1 MKIRGLMMAASLV
14 ALTATG
20 CAHPVAETELAPETA
35 APEASM
41 PETVAPEAAAP
52 VAEAPADPMAIDT
65 STEWG
70 AFLSPFLETY
80 FQLNPHFAVYQGRH
94 EFDGEL
100 PDFSEAGLKAQ
111 IDMRK
116 AAIADAQALDP
127 AGLSDEQKFERDYL
141 IRVMQGELFWLE
153 EADRP
158 HHNPDFYVGVLDPN
172 VYIARPYADAETRM
186 KAFVKYA
193 KNVPEAAAQIE
204 ANLQLPLPETF
215 LKYGQAGFSGFAEYY
230 TGDAKAA
237 FADVDNPELQAEFDE
252 ATAAASAAMQHL
264 SDYIGSVPATPDG
277 FAMGADKFADMV
289 RLTEAVDL
297 PLDQLKA
304 IGEADLKRNQAALKE
319 ACDAYAPG
327 LTLGACMEKMGANK
341 PEVGPVEEAR
351 EQLPELRAFIEAHDI
366 VTIPGTEQAKV
377 EESPPYN
384 RQNSAYIDLPGP
396 YDLGLPSVYYISPP
410 DPSWD
415 EATRNAYVPGKM
427 DLLFTSVHE
436 VWPGHFLNFL
446 HSNRA
451 ESVFGK
457 LWVGYAF
464 AEGWAHY
471 TEEMM
476 YDAGL
481 HDGDPETHV
490 GQLSNALLRDCRY
503 LSAIGLHAEG
513 MTVEQSYDLFRN
525 ECYQDAGNAT
535 QQAARGTYDPAYL
548 NYTMGKLMIRK
559 LRDDWTAKHFPE
571 DPRSGWKAFHDEFL
585 SYGGPPIPLVRQQMM
600 EEDTPKAVF

>member
-1 MKIRGLMMAASLV
+1 VRGDDEDDPMKIRGLMMAASVV

-20 CAHPVAETELAPETA
+20 CSKA
-35 APEASM
+35 APEK
-41 PETVAPEAAAP
+41 APEIAAP

-80 FQLNPHFAVYQGRH
+80 FQLNPNFAVYQGRH

-100 PDFSEAGLKAQ
+100 PDFSDAGLKAQ

-116 AAIADAQALDP
+116 TAIAGAQALDP
-127 AGLSDEQKFERDYL
+127 AGLSDAQKFERDYL
-141 IRVMQGELFWLE
+141 IHVMQGELFWLE
-153 EADRP
+153 EADTP
-158 HHNPDFYVGVLDPN
+158 HHNPAYYVGVLDPN

-186 KAFVKYA
+186 KAFIKYA
-193 KNVPEAAAQIE
+193 KNVPAAAAQIE

-215 LKYGQAGFSGFAEYY
+215 LKLGQAGFSGFADYY
-230 TGDAKAA
+230 PGDAKAA
-237 FADVDNPELQAEFDE
+237 FAEVQNPELQAEFD
-252 ATAAASAAMQHL
+252 AAAAAASAAMQHL
-264 SDYIGSVPATPDG
+264 SDYIGSVPATTDG
-277 FAMGADKFADMV
+277 FAMDADRFSDMV

-304 IGEADLKRNQAALKE
+304 IGKADLKRNQDALKE
-319 ACDAYAPG
+319 ACDVYAPG

-351 EQLPELRAFIEAHDI
+351 EQLPELRAFIVANDI
-366 VTIPGTEQAKV
+366 VTIPGIEQAEV

-410 DPSWD
+410 DPTWD